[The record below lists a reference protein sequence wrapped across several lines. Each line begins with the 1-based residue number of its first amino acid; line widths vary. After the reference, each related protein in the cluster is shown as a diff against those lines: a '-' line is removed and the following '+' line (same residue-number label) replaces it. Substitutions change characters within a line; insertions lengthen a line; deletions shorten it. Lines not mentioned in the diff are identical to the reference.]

1 MPVKS
6 VYFQPGHFINIRL
19 ECFNRPEMAACVMH
33 EAPDGERGA
42 VLDVAAWVI
51 SPGSQLVQRS
61 AGIKNTRIVSGR
73 NQNAV
78 GADPQ
83 FIPFLAQRLGQ
94 GRVFFTETGAFLGH
108 VPVFQSTWD
117 GKGISGTGAAFSCW
131 RGCGDA
137 QSPWEE
143 VKQSIRPEASK
154 GAERDNRMAN
164 ITRG

>member
-19 ECFNRPEMAACVMH
+19 ECFNSPEMAACVMH

-42 VLDVAAWVI
+42 VLDVAARVI

-61 AGIKNTRIVSGR
+61 AGIKNARIVSGR

-94 GRVFFTETGAFLGH
+94 GRVFFHGNGSLFRACSRFPVHLGREGNQWDRSGFFLLERVRGC
-108 VPVFQSTWD
+108 PVSMGGGKTKHQAGSQQRR
-117 GKGISGTGAAFSCW
+117 GKG
-131 RGCGDA
+131 
-137 QSPWEE
+137 
-143 VKQSIRPEASK
+143 
-154 GAERDNRMAN
+154 
-164 ITRG
+164 

>member
-19 ECFNRPEMAACVMH
+19 ECFNSPEMAACVMH

-42 VLDVAAWVI
+42 VLDVAARVI

-61 AGIKNTRIVSGR
+61 AGIKTPASSAAVIRMPLGRIRSSYPSLPSVLDR
-73 NQNAV
+73 DA
-78 GADPQ
+78 
-83 FIPFLAQRLGQ
+83 
-94 GRVFFTETGAFLGH
+94 FFSRKREPFLGH
-108 VPVFQSTWD
+108 VPVFPVHLGREGNQWD
-117 GKGISGTGAAFSCW
+117 RSGFSCW
-131 RGCGDA
+131 RGCGDV

-164 ITRG
+164 ITRE

>member
-19 ECFNRPEMAACVMH
+19 ECFNSPEMAACVMH

-42 VLDVAAWVI
+42 VLDVAARVI

-61 AGIKNTRIVSGR
+61 AGIKTPASSAALIRMPLGRIRSSYPSLPSVLDRDAFFHGNGSLFRACSRFPVHLGREGNQWDRSG
-73 NQNAV
+73 
-78 GADPQ
+78 
-83 FIPFLAQRLGQ
+83 
-94 GRVFFTETGAFLGH
+94 
-108 VPVFQSTWD
+108 
-117 GKGISGTGAAFSCW
+117 FSCW
-131 RGCGDA
+131 RGCGDV